1 VARRKKRSAVYI
13 ISVVAHLAAGAA
25 LALVPQQKVREIVAI
40 ALNEAKPDEKK
51 PEPPKPPEHHES
63 HASHSPAHNSR
74 PVAARAEAAA
84 ETQAQAFQDIGLAL
98 DSSSADGIAV
108 NIAPAAPKPV
118 PIAVAVTK
126 PKVLVAKRTEIEC
139 TEDIV
144 KARPSSMARPSYTDD
159 ARRAH
164 VEGRV
169 RIELEVDENGNV
181 TSARILSGLGYGL
194 DEAALEA
201 ARHIHFVP
209 ATRCNHPVSAPFVIA
224 MRFVLG
230 T

>member
-1 VARRKKRSAVYI
+1 VARRKKRSPVFI

-25 LALVPQQKVREIVAI
+25 LALVPQQKLREVVAI
-40 ALNEAKPDEKK
+40 ALNETKKEEKK
-51 PEPPKPPEHHES
+51 PEPPKPPEHHDDHRS
-63 HASHSPAHNSR
+63 HATAHNYR

-84 ETQAQAFQDIGLAL
+84 EDQAHAFTDIGLAL

-108 NIAPAAPKPV
+108 NIAQPVVAA
-118 PIAVAVTK
+118 PIAVQVTK
-126 PKVLVAKRTEIEC
+126 PKILVAHHKEEEC

-144 KARPSSMARPSYTDD
+144 KARPSSMVRPSYTDD
-159 ARRAH
+159 ARRAR

-169 RIELEVDENGNV
+169 RIELSIDEAGNV
-181 TSARILSGLGYGL
+181 TDARILQGLGHGL

-201 ARHIHFVP
+201 ARHMHFTP
-209 ATRCNHPVSAPFVIA
+209 ATRCNRPVAAPFVIA

-230 T
+230 S